1 MVKVRFRFR
10 DMVKTTFLNK
20 NFVPGSTKYV
30 DLGTRLTQQNQ
41 DVPEVVP
48 LFSIVDL
55 FAILNYIVNC
65 YT

>member
-10 DMVKTTFLNK
+10 DMVKTKFTKLK
-20 NFVPGSTKYV
+20 TKYV
-30 DLGTRLTQQNQ
+30 DLGTHLTQQNQ
-41 DVPEVVP
+41 GVPEVVP